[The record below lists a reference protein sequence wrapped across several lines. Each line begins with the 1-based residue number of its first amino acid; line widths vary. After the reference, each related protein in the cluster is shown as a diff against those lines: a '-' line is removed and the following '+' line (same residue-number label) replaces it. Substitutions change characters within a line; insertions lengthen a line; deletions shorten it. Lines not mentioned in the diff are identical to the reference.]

1 MSRAAHGGEGRT
13 DGDRPKLG
21 LALGGGTARGLA
33 HIGALKALDANG
45 TPPDVV
51 AGTSYGAI
59 IAALYAMGSN
69 GHDIEHTIRQQDTAE
84 IWIQALDFG
93 LHRAAL
99 IHGRR
104 LGRWL
109 DRKFFFGATFAD
121 LERPLAIGCTDLAT
135 GELVVVREGKLSEA
149 VLASC
154 ALPLYFA
161 PVELGGRVLI
171 DGGFVEPVPF
181 RALEAF
187 DPIEGIGV
195 HTGIDADNARM
206 VQGTLRLHRSSFG
219 RVFQRT
225 AAAASMNLSFGRLLR
240 GMAIIARSYENR
252 VGAPPGRHLL
262 RVAPPIA
269 WWDFHKS
276 PIAIDL
282 GERRMRELLERLPTL
297 ETKRR

>member
-1 MSRAAHGGEGRT
+1 
-13 DGDRPKLG
+13 LG

-33 HIGALKALDANG
+33 HIGAIKALDANG
-45 TPPDVV
+45 TPADVV

-69 GHDIEHTIRQQDTAE
+69 GLDIEHTIRQQNTAE
-84 IWIQALDFG
+84 IWVQGVDFG
-93 LHRAAL
+93 LHKAAL
-99 IHGRR
+99 MHGRR

-135 GELVVVREGKLSEA
+135 GELVVLRDGKLSEA

-154 ALPLYFA
+154 ALPIYFA
-161 PVELGGRVLI
+161 PVEFGGHVLI

-181 RALEAF
+181 RTLEVF
-187 DPIEGIGV
+187 DPIVGIGV
-195 HTGIDADNARM
+195 HTGIDADHARM
-206 VQGTLRLHRSSFG
+206 VQGTLWLHRSGFG
-219 RVFQRT
+219 RFFQRT
-225 AAAASMNLSFGRLLR
+225 AARASMNLSFGRLHR
-240 GMAIIARSYENR
+240 GMAITARSYENR
-252 VGAPPGRHLL
+252 VEAPPGRHLL

-276 PIAIDL
+276 PVAIDL
-282 GERRMRELLERLPTL
+282 GERKMWRLLEGIPAL
-297 ETKRR
+297 ERSRG